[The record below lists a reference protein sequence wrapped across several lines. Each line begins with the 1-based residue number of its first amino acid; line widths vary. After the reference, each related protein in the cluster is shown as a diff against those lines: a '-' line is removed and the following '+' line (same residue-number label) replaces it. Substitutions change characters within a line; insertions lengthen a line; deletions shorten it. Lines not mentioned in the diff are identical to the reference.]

1 MNKNRF
7 AGLADVKMKASEPEP
22 EEEAKIEPPE
32 KKAEKPAAKQASKQV
47 NKQTGKLALKQAG
60 SQESLVGVTIKIPED
75 KRIWWNVQAKLQRT
89 TVTDA
94 IIEALDKR
102 FGEPNF

>member
-1 MNKNRF
+1 MNKF
-7 AGLADVKMKASEPEP
+7 AGLADVKLKALEPESEKTTQKKP
-22 EEEAKIEPPE
+22 EE
-32 KKAEKPAAKQASKQV
+32 KKAEKPVSNQPNKQV
-47 NKQTGKLALKQAG
+47 NKKAGKLAIKKT
-60 SQESLVGVTIKIPED
+60 SSEESLVGVTIKIPEN

-102 FGEPNF
+102 FGEPNFEG

>member
-1 MNKNRF
+1 MTKNRF
-7 AGLADVKMKASEPEP
+7 AGLAEVRMKASEPEP
-22 EEEAKIEPPE
+22 EEEILEQQEE
-32 KKAEKPAAKQASKQV
+32 KAGKPVSKQPNKQV
-47 NKQTGKLALKQAG
+47 NKQAGKLALKKT
-60 SQESLVGVTIKIPED
+60 SSPESLVGVTIKIPEN

>member
-1 MNKNRF
+1 MNQNRF
-7 AGLADVKMKASEPEP
+7 AGLATAKLKASEPEP
-22 EEEAKIEPPE
+22 EEIALEQPK
-32 KKAEKPAAKQASKQV
+32 KKAEKSVSKQTSKQV
-47 NKQTGKLALKQAG
+47 NKEAGKLALKKTN
-60 SQESLVGVTIKIPED
+60 SPENLVGVTIKIPED